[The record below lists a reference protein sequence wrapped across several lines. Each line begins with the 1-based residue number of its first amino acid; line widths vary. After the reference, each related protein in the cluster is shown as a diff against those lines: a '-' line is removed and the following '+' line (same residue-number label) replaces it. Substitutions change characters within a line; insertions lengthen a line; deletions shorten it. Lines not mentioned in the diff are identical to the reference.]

1 MSGFF
6 RPVSALG
13 TMAGG
18 LTVASGLTMSGWAR
32 AAVFVQLPRAVRSVK
47 FMTLARDARQG
58 HGHNQQGESFHR
70 AA

>member
-18 LTVASGLTMSGWAR
+18 LTVSGWAM
-32 AAVFVQLPRAVRSVK
+32 AAVLVQLPRAIRPVK